1 MIGKPFDFLR
11 LAARQLRAKKLRVA
25 LTVLGIAVGVAAVIG
40 ILAIGQGIRD
50 QAVAT
55 IKAQSDLSLVEV
67 MPSSQNGTTQLLTD
81 ARAESIGAIPHV
93 TYTMPAIRDVAATK
107 RQTYLSIVAVRQ
119 QDLDLVIKPV
129 FLRGEGLETNST
141 TAVFGYN
148 VRERL
153 QRSDGIRVGDVFL
166 AQFRDYNETGIPYDT
181 SVNLTAAGLMGQSD
195 NEFDE
200 FVLID
205 LDTERWIRGNDTPYT
220 SIFVRVD
227 DPGNVFQ
234 VVEEVRSRGLV
245 ATGAFEQIEAVNRF
259 MDMLVMIF
267 TLFAAFALFVGC
279 LMIMT
284 TMITSVYERIREIG
298 ITMAVG
304 ASDGD
309 VVSQVLLECLLIG
322 FLGGI
327 AGDALG
333 VLFSL
338 FVNVAGRPF
347 VVGQLGADFS
357 DLFGSEIA
365 HVNLEM
371 LVAGLMIA
379 VVFSLV
385 AGIYPA
391 IKAARLNPVDAI
403 RGLL

>member
-11 LAARQLRAKKLRVA
+11 LAARQLTAKRLRVT

-50 QAVAT
+50 QAVET
-55 IKAQSDLSLVEV
+55 IREQSDLSLVEV
-67 MPSSQNGTTQLLTD
+67 APSSQNGTTQLLTD
-81 ARAESIGAIPHV
+81 ARAETIRGMPHV
-93 TYTMPAIRDVAATK
+93 VAIMPAIRDVAATR

-119 QDLDLVIKPV
+119 GDLDAVIKPV
-129 FLRGEGLETNST
+129 LLRGEGLETNST
-141 TAVFGYN
+141 AAVFGYN

-153 QRSDGIRVGDVFL
+153 QRSDGIRVGDTFL

-205 LDTERWIRGNDTPYT
+205 LDTERLIRGSDTPYT
-220 SIFVRVD
+220 SIFVRID
-227 DPGNVFQ
+227 DPGNVFAF
-234 VVEEVRSRGLV
+234 VEEVRARGLT

-267 TLFAAFALFVGC
+267 TLFAAFALIVGC

-284 TMITSVYERIREIG
+284 TMITSVYERTREIG

-304 ASDGD
+304 ASEGD
-309 VVSQVLLECLLIG
+309 VVRLVLLECLLIG
-322 FLGGI
+322 VLGGI
-327 AGDALG
+327 AGDAIG

-338 FVNVAGRPF
+338 FVNLAGRPF
-347 VVGQLGADFS
+347 VIAQLGADFS

-365 HVNLEM
+365 HVTPEM
-371 LVAGLMIA
+371 LVAGLGIA
-379 VVFSLV
+379 VFFSLL

-391 IKAARLNPVDAI
+391 IKAARLSPVDAI
-403 RGLL
+403 RGLI